1 MDWYNT
7 HQHDTTMY
15 GLAALHIV
23 FAIHAL
29 EKNKDHLLH
38 VRAL

>member
-1 MDWYNT
+1 
-7 HQHDTTMY
+7 MY

-29 EKNKDHLLH
+29 DKNKDHLLH
-38 VRAL
+38 VRALLK